1 MPKSK
6 TRGGAT
12 AHRKRVQARNAKIKG
27 MQRKMQEQYTAE
39 MTKQLEEYRKT
50 LSAETEN
57 NEVVERLELGYKFL
71 VRMNNHLT

>member
-57 NEVVERLELGYKFL
+57 NEVVENEQPLNIKLYS
-71 VRMNNHLT
+71 

>member
-6 TRGGAT
+6 TRGGAK
-12 AHRKRVQARNAKIKG
+12 AHRKRVKARRAKIKG
-27 MQRKMQEQYTAE
+27 VQRKMQEQYTAE

-57 NEVVERLELGYKFL
+57 NEVVENEQPLNIKL
-71 VRMNNHLT
+71 

>member
-57 NEVVERLELGYKFL
+57 NEVVENEKPLNIK
-71 VRMNNHLT
+71 VKS

>member
-27 MQRKMQEQYTAE
+27 MQRKMQEQYMEE
-39 MTKQLEEYRKT
+39 MTKRMEEYKKS

-57 NEVVERLELGYKFL
+57 NEVVENGQPLNIKL
-71 VRMNNHLT
+71 

>member
-12 AHRKRVQARNAKIKG
+12 AHRKRVQSRNAKIKG

-39 MTKQLEEYRKT
+39 ITKQLEEYRKT

-57 NEVVERLELGYKFL
+57 NEVVDNEQPLNIKL
-71 VRMNNHLT
+71 

>member
-12 AHRKRVQARNAKIKG
+12 AHRKRVQARNAKIEGIKK
-27 MQRKMQEQYTAE
+27 KMQEQYMEE
-39 MTKQLEEYRKT
+39 MTKRMEEYKKS

-57 NEVVERLELGYKFL
+57 NEVVENEQPLNIKL
-71 VRMNNHLT
+71 

>member
-12 AHRKRVQARNAKIKG
+12 AHRKRVQARNSKIKG

-39 MTKQLEEYRKT
+39 MTKQLE
-50 LSAETEN
+50 TEN
-57 NEVVERLELGYKFL
+57 NEVVENEQPLNIKI
-71 VRMNNHLT
+71 

>member
-12 AHRKRVQARNAKIKG
+12 AHRKRVQARNTKIEG
-27 MQRKMQEQYTAE
+27 MKKKMQEQYMEE
-39 MTKQLEEYRKT
+39 MTKRMEEYKKS

-57 NEVVERLELGYKFL
+57 NEVVSNEQPLNIKL
-71 VRMNNHLT
+71 

>member
-12 AHRKRVQARNAKIKG
+12 AHRKRVQARNAKIEG
-27 MQRKMQEQYTAE
+27 MKKKMQEQYMEE
-39 MTKQLEEYRKT
+39 MTKRMEEYKKS

-57 NEVVERLELGYKFL
+57 NEVVSNEQPLNIKL
-71 VRMNNHLT
+71 

>member
-12 AHRKRVQARNAKIKG
+12 AHRKRVQARNAKIEG
-27 MQRKMQEQYTAE
+27 MKKKMQEQYMEE
-39 MTKQLEEYRKT
+39 MTKRMEEYKKS

-57 NEVVERLELGYKFL
+57 NEVVSSEQPLNIKL
-71 VRMNNHLT
+71 

>member
-12 AHRKRVQARNAKIKG
+12 AHRKRVQARNAKIEG
-27 MQRKMQEQYTAE
+27 MKKKMQEQYMEE
-39 MTKQLEEYRKT
+39 MTKRMEEYKKS

-57 NEVVERLELGYKFL
+57 NEVVENGQPLNIKL
-71 VRMNNHLT
+71 

>member
-1 MPKSK
+1 
-6 TRGGAT
+6 
-12 AHRKRVQARNAKIKG
+12 

-57 NEVVERLELGYKFL
+57 NEVVENEQPLNIKL
-71 VRMNNHLT
+71 

>member
-6 TRGGAT
+6 KRGGAT
-12 AHRKRVQARNAKIKG
+12 AHRKRVQSRNAKIMGTQK
-27 MQRKMQEQYTAE
+27 KMQEQYTAE

-57 NEVVERLELGYKFL
+57 NEVVENEQPLNLKL
-71 VRMNNHLT
+71 